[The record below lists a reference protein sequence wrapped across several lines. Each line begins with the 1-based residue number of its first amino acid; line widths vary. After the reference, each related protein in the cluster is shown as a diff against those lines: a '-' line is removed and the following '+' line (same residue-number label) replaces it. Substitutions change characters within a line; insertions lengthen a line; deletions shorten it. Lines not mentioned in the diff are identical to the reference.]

1 MKKIKTGFSL
11 IMLLISSFACLNVIS
26 HAETDTGLERP
37 IVEPPE
43 EITEIAPSSVDQEK
57 TSLKTEKA
65 INITVSDVIEMAARI
80 TDYYD
85 KHGIIWS
92 NTTQLYSHAILI
104 LMIQHQLLQSGF
116 EGDTKIGWEKGA
128 KIKQTFNIKEGH
140 IDIDNFNIESTPAVN
155 YEYIPEIKS
164 PEGIKYQLFSVKVWN
179 MGMNS
184 LMLAS
189 DQKKYFELLPTPDT
203 IKFYSLDGTVEYRM
217 DITPSHV
224 ELIVERVQAK
234 SSTDLSVPL
243 EMQDPVKLRLNKSFI
258 IGFINVYDEL
268 TISDVGLSTFEYP
281 ADTEKFISGISPI
294 TTPHIKIHA
303 KENNALNLNE
313 DVDELDLSKFV
324 SVSNTMKET
333 VGDESQ
339 ITYEWASKPD
349 ITKPGISTGVIKAT
363 EKYGEYVNTDTTE
376 VSFTVVN
383 DQLTGTATP
392 QTVPLGTNID
402 SLDLNKF
409 VKDVKLGDTSLTSD
423 QYTTELTGGLSTDE
437 VGKETAKVKVSLKSD
452 PTNKVEIDVPVTI
465 EWGNSLVF
473 KDDFNNGFNYTAAS
487 ISLLNGTE
495 GPKLVATKGD
505 GFREAGE
512 PLFYARPDITIYSKS
527 LDTIVRQFSETTYSQ
542 HPNDVMTRW
551 NGLFKE
557 MGDQL
562 KYGDILG
569 VKVYQSYN
577 PTTNQNGKNTWV
589 SREDK
594 LVTETEGLDTAF
606 YELTKEGL
614 KLIDLSGSANKQTVQ
629 YGTDSTKIDFTS
641 YVKDVKIGNTI
652 VPKDYYNVKL
662 IGEFDTTHLGETTI
676 KVELSLKKD
685 PTHKIQVDVPVTVKG
700 EMSATA
706 APQTVPLGTNI
717 DSLDLNKFVKDVK
730 LGDTSLTS
738 DQYTT
743 ELTGGLSTDEVGKE
757 TAKVKVSLKSD
768 PTNKVEIDVP
778 VTIEWGNSLR
788 IKGTSF
794 QTLTGLSLTES
805 KGSYTVTST
814 RGTDEDFVSEKIN
827 SKFTGEYLNVS
838 FYKQVSG
845 RLPKPTEFS
854 FKGTDQIS
862 TVPQLIGKQEVDLGD
877 IVEIKHAEIADYS
890 RMISLYQN
898 GQESMPYQDNKLNSS
913 SSYYEITDTGYNV
926 LFFNQLKA
934 RSGIVSIYTTKEYF
948 DQHVTDFL
956 DTEEYST
963 VTVKGFSEYP
973 DTTSSG
979 RKEGKIKVAETLS
992 NGQEVEYEYTVP
1004 ITVTEG
1010 SLTISVPGTLEYEDI
1025 RLSSKEQIGQR
1036 KIEKPAGFQVTDS
1049 RGSGKQGGWYITAK
1063 SEATEDAS
1071 IGNYLIYRQNDGT
1084 SQKLLDNIKIYQ
1096 QERQV
1101 VSEKPLTIDITSWWS
1116 TDTGIL
1122 LKLPK
1127 GNSLRPNMDYQA
1139 TIVFTIVEAP

>member
-1 MKKIKTGFSL
+1 M
-11 IMLLISSFACLNVIS
+11 
-26 HAETDTGLERP
+26 
-37 IVEPPE
+37 
-43 EITEIAPSSVDQEK
+43 
-57 TSLKTEKA
+57 
-65 INITVSDVIEMAARI
+65 IEMADRI

-85 KHGIIWS
+85 KQGIIWS
-92 NTTQLYSHAILI
+92 NITQLYSHAVLI

-128 KIKQTFNIKEGH
+128 KIKQTLDIKEGH

-164 PEGIKYQLFSVKVWN
+164 PEGIKYQLFSVKIWN
-179 MGMNS
+179 IGMNS

-243 EMQDPVKLRLNKSFI
+243 EMQDPIKLSLNKSFI
-258 IGFINVYDEL
+258 IGFINIYDEL
-268 TISDVGLSTFEYP
+268 TLSDVGLSTFEYP

-349 ITKPGISTGVIKAT
+349 TTKPGISTGVIKAT

-383 DQLTGTATP
+383 DQLTGTAAP

-487 ISLLNGTE
+487 ISLLNGSD

-505 GFREAGE
+505 GFRTSGQV
-512 PLFYARPDITIYSKS
+512 LFYARPDITIYSKS
-527 LDTIVRQFSETTYSQ
+527 LDTIVTQFSETTYSQ

-569 VKVYQSYN
+569 VKVYQSYH

-662 IGEFDTTHLGETTI
+662 IGEFDTTHLGRQP
-676 KVELSLKKD
+676 S
-685 PTHKIQVDVPVTVKG
+685 
-700 EMSATA
+700 
-706 APQTVPLGTNI
+706 
-717 DSLDLNKFVKDVK
+717 
-730 LGDTSLTS
+730 
-738 DQYTT
+738 
-743 ELTGGLSTDEVGKE
+743 
-757 TAKVKVSLKSD
+757 KS
-768 PTNKVEIDVP
+768 
-778 VTIEWGNSLR
+778 
-788 IKGTSF
+788 
-794 QTLTGLSLTES
+794 
-805 KGSYTVTST
+805 
-814 RGTDEDFVSEKIN
+814 
-827 SKFTGEYLNVS
+827 
-838 FYKQVSG
+838 
-845 RLPKPTEFS
+845 
-854 FKGTDQIS
+854 
-862 TVPQLIGKQEVDLGD
+862 
-877 IVEIKHAEIADYS
+877 
-890 RMISLYQN
+890 
-898 GQESMPYQDNKLNSS
+898 
-913 SSYYEITDTGYNV
+913 
-926 LFFNQLKA
+926 
-934 RSGIVSIYTTKEYF
+934 
-948 DQHVTDFL
+948 
-956 DTEEYST
+956 
-963 VTVKGFSEYP
+963 
-973 DTTSSG
+973 
-979 RKEGKIKVAETLS
+979 
-992 NGQEVEYEYTVP
+992 
-1004 ITVTEG
+1004 
-1010 SLTISVPGTLEYEDI
+1010 
-1025 RLSSKEQIGQR
+1025 
-1036 KIEKPAGFQVTDS
+1036 
-1049 RGSGKQGGWYITAK
+1049 
-1063 SEATEDAS
+1063 
-1071 IGNYLIYRQNDGT
+1071 NYR
-1084 SQKLLDNIKIYQ
+1084 
-1096 QERQV
+1096 
-1101 VSEKPLTIDITSWWS
+1101 
-1116 TDTGIL
+1116 
-1122 LKLPK
+1122 
-1127 GNSLRPNMDYQA
+1127 
-1139 TIVFTIVEAP
+1139 

>member
-1 MKKIKTGFSL
+1 MSAT
-11 IMLLISSFACLNVIS
+11 
-26 HAETDTGLERP
+26 
-37 IVEPPE
+37 
-43 EITEIAPSSVDQEK
+43 
-57 TSLKTEKA
+57 
-65 INITVSDVIEMAARI
+65 AA
-80 TDYYD
+80 
-85 KHGIIWS
+85 
-92 NTTQLYSHAILI
+92 
-104 LMIQHQLLQSGF
+104 
-116 EGDTKIGWEKGA
+116 
-128 KIKQTFNIKEGH
+128 
-140 IDIDNFNIESTPAVN
+140 
-155 YEYIPEIKS
+155 
-164 PEGIKYQLFSVKVWN
+164 
-179 MGMNS
+179 
-184 LMLAS
+184 
-189 DQKKYFELLPTPDT
+189 
-203 IKFYSLDGTVEYRM
+203 
-217 DITPSHV
+217 
-224 ELIVERVQAK
+224 
-234 SSTDLSVPL
+234 
-243 EMQDPVKLRLNKSFI
+243 
-258 IGFINVYDEL
+258 
-268 TISDVGLSTFEYP
+268 
-281 ADTEKFISGISPI
+281 
-294 TTPHIKIHA
+294 
-303 KENNALNLNE
+303 
-313 DVDELDLSKFV
+313 
-324 SVSNTMKET
+324 
-333 VGDESQ
+333 
-339 ITYEWASKPD
+339 
-349 ITKPGISTGVIKAT
+349 
-363 EKYGEYVNTDTTE
+363 
-376 VSFTVVN
+376 
-383 DQLTGTATP
+383 P

-487 ISLLNGTE
+487 ISLLNGSD

-505 GFREAGE
+505 GFRTSGQV
-512 PLFYARPDITIYSKS
+512 LFYARPDITIYSKS
-527 LDTIVRQFSETTYSQ
+527 LDTIVTQFSETTYSQ

-569 VKVYQSYN
+569 VKVYQSYH

-738 DQYTT
+738 DQYTI

-788 IKGTSF
+788 IKGTSY

-845 RLPKPTEFS
+845 RLPKPTAFS

-898 GQESMPYQDNKLNSS
+898 SQESKPYQDNKLNSS

-926 LFFNQLKA
+926 LFFNQLTVQ
-934 RSGIVSIYTTKEYF
+934 SGNVSIYTTKEYF

-956 DTEEYST
+956 DTEKYPT
-963 VTVKGFSEYP
+963 VSVKGFSEYP
-973 DTTSSG
+973 DTTSPG

-1010 SLTISVPGTLEYEDI
+1010 SLTISVPETLEYEDI
-1025 RLSSKEQIGQR
+1025 RLSSKEQLGQR

-1049 RGSGKQGGWYITAK
+1049 RGTGKQGGWYITAK
-1063 SEATEDAS
+1063 SEATEDES

-1084 SQKLLDNIKIYQ
+1084 SQNLVDNVKIYQ
-1096 QERQV
+1096 QESQD
-1101 VSEKPLTIDITSWWS
+1101 VSERPLTIDLTSWWS
-1116 TDTGIL
+1116 NDTGIL
-1122 LKLPK
+1122 LKLPQ

>member
-1 MKKIKTGFSL
+1 
-11 IMLLISSFACLNVIS
+11 MLLISSFACLNVIS

-65 INITVSDVIEMAARI
+65 INITISDVREMADRI

-85 KHGIIWS
+85 KQGIIWS

-140 IDIDNFNIESTPAVN
+140 IDIDNFNIESTPGFN

-164 PEGIKYQLFSVKVWN
+164 PEGIKYQLFSVKVLN
-179 MGMNS
+179 IGMNS

-224 ELIVERVQAK
+224 ELIGERVQAK

-243 EMQDPVKLRLNKSFI
+243 EMQDPIKLSLNKSFI

-268 TISDVGLSTFEYP
+268 TLSDVGLSTFEYP

-349 ITKPGISTGVIKAT
+349 TTKPGISTGVIKAT

-383 DQLTGTATP
+383 DQLTGTAT
-392 QTVPLGTNID
+392 
-402 SLDLNKF
+402 
-409 VKDVKLGDTSLTSD
+409 
-423 QYTTELTGGLSTDE
+423 
-437 VGKETAKVKVSLKSD
+437 
-452 PTNKVEIDVPVTI
+452 
-465 EWGNSLVF
+465 
-473 KDDFNNGFNYTAAS
+473 
-487 ISLLNGTE
+487 
-495 GPKLVATKGD
+495 
-505 GFREAGE
+505 
-512 PLFYARPDITIYSKS
+512 
-527 LDTIVRQFSETTYSQ
+527 
-542 HPNDVMTRW
+542 
-551 NGLFKE
+551 
-557 MGDQL
+557 
-562 KYGDILG
+562 
-569 VKVYQSYN
+569 
-577 PTTNQNGKNTWV
+577 
-589 SREDK
+589 
-594 LVTETEGLDTAF
+594 
-606 YELTKEGL
+606 
-614 KLIDLSGSANKQTVQ
+614 
-629 YGTDSTKIDFTS
+629 
-641 YVKDVKIGNTI
+641 
-652 VPKDYYNVKL
+652 
-662 IGEFDTTHLGETTI
+662 
-676 KVELSLKKD
+676 
-685 PTHKIQVDVPVTVKG
+685 
-700 EMSATA
+700 
-706 APQTVPLGTNI
+706 PQTVPLGTNI

-845 RLPKPTEFS
+845 RLPKPTAFS